1 MKKSLRI
8 FLLLLISL
16 QAVVSCGN
24 KGSSLSKKTAITP
37 IRDAGVPT
45 NSQIPQYPNQYTP
58 PSNNSTPVV
67 INTPN
72 QPVNSINNGVFQC
85 DPQLIPAIDRIR
97 VSIPLFRNQFSTLQY
112 QADLNNNIG
121 FNGLSEACKTLQ
133 MKAQNINS
141 CQYSS
146 PQVGS
151 TLMDLNQLREYC
163 RVNTNMF
170 DTAAKPTDLELDQL
184 DQILDDSLIGHAKVH
199 IIDFEKT
206 THSLLQYGGWGD
218 TQFNIIPLTTCKIRV
233 IGSHRIK
240 HTDVDF
246 KLGAVDVYTNYKE
259 QKLLFLVPIGKSL
272 KTTFNLKFNSITNPH
287 VDLNVQCS
295 YSIFKRKADENGE
308 VIEPSVGMFNYVMR
322 NLMNMTVDLP
332 EEDQA
337 KARREHRK
345 NRPQDEDERE
355 QASNRS
361 GRRG

>member
-1 MKKSLRI
+1 
-8 FLLLLISL
+8 
-16 QAVVSCGN
+16 
-24 KGSSLSKKTAITP
+24 
-37 IRDAGVPT
+37 
-45 NSQIPQYPNQYTP
+45 
-58 PSNNSTPVV
+58 
-67 INTPN
+67 
-72 QPVNSINNGVFQC
+72 
-85 DPQLIPAIDRIR
+85 
-97 VSIPLFRNQFSTLQY
+97 
-112 QADLNNNIG
+112 
-121 FNGLSEACKTLQ
+121 
-133 MKAQNINS
+133 
-141 CQYSS
+141 
-146 PQVGS
+146 
-151 TLMDLNQLREYC
+151 
-163 RVNTNMF
+163 
-170 DTAAKPTDLELDQL
+170 
-184 DQILDDSLIGHAKVH
+184 
-199 IIDFEKT
+199 
-206 THSLLQYGGWGD
+206 
-218 TQFNIIPLTTCKIRV
+218 V